1 MNSPPL
7 PGPNSTPIIQP
18 KRSRGCPKLGPL
30 ALMVSTQADLTT
42 IQKRASLVKA
52 QRAPLMGSLYV
63 AADSDLSVSVAGPM
77 MGAPYAV
84 AMMET
89 LIAWGARSFLF
100 FGWCGAIS
108 PEVGIGDIIVPT
120 GSIIDE
126 GTSQHYGID
135 TGRTSPADREAVK
148 QIEDILT
155 GQGLSFRKDMV
166 WSTDAPFRETPEK
179 VTAARRQGAIAVE
192 METSALFT
200 AGCHRQVPVGAVLA
214 VSDDLSSLTWKPGF
228 KDKQFR
234 KARRALCE
242 GFARLCRM

>member
-1 MNSPPL
+1 MSSPPL

-18 KRSRGCPKLGPL
+18 KRTRGCPELGPL
-30 ALMVSTQADLTT
+30 ALMVSTQADLKM
-42 IQKRASLVKA
+42 IQKQASLVKA
-52 QRAPLMGSLYV
+52 GRAPLMSHLYV
-63 AADSDLSVSVAGPM
+63 GTDSDFPVSVAGPM

-126 GTSQHYGID
+126 GTSRHYGMD
-135 TGRTSPADREAVK
+135 TGRTSPAAREAVK

-155 GQGLSFRKDMV
+155 GQELSFRKDIV

-179 VTAARRQGAIAVE
+179 VADAHRQGAIAVE

-200 AGCHRQVPVGAVLA
+200 AGRHRQVSVGAVLA
-214 VSDDLSSLTWKPGF
+214 ISDDLSSLTWKPGF
-228 KDKQFR
+228 KDKRFR
-234 KARRALCE
+234 NARRALCE